1 MGAGFF
7 MQLLNLGLVPLI
19 LFAAGLAEFTFIR
32 SWIRQGS
39 PLFLAGLVARVQSGF
54 LRSRRAQSHLRSER
68 CSANSSES

>member
-39 PLFLAGLVARVQSGF
+39 PLFLAGLARVQSGF
-54 LRSRRAQSHLRSER
+54 LRSRRAQSHLGSER
-68 CSANSSES
+68 CSANSSAS